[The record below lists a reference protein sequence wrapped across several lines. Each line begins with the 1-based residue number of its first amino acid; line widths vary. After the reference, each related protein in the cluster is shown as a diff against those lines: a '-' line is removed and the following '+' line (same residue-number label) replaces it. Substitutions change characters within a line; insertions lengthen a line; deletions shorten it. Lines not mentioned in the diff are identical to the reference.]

1 MEYDA
6 YRGDLE
12 AIEALPSTQV
22 SSIKLEE
29 AQRKH
34 TGHKAVYDQLR
45 EDVSVKLRFL
55 NENKVIFF
63 LLSFSQFFFSSSFSE
78 NKVSLERMSQS
89 SLGFSDENKV
99 RFFFFIIILAIYII
113 IFD

>member
-55 NENKVIFF
+55 NENKVCILFNY
-63 LLSFSQFFFSSSFSE
+63 LSQFTLGSHLIKKYTFFTFLCTFFYE
-78 NKVSLERMSQS
+78 N
-89 SLGFSDENKV
+89 D
-99 RFFFFIIILAIYII
+99 
-113 IFD
+113 